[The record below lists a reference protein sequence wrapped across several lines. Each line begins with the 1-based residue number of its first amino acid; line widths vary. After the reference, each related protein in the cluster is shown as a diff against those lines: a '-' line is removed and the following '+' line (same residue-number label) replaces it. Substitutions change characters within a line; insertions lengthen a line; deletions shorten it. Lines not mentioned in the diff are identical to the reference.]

1 MWRKFQAKS
10 ITYLGYKAFSW
21 KEMQHIFVFACNYLA
36 HTESPVY
43 LSFPGVVGLG
53 HLRISAGEE
62 SSLESVAALH
72 DFAKMVRFSDFLYF
86 LKIDQN
92 RPIFAKLVLGHQRR
106 YSGSVFSYDQGTIHS
121 FQKSW
126 CRIISIWNFRLQCK
140 KNTVLRRTKIISTHL
155 WEIVQMTLESLKFHQ
170 TPLFWKEHLMQSLK
184 QGKPKILLHVL
195 ERQIPSRGGYRFRA
209 LKCMKGAWK
218 VNFHQNS
225 RGFGSV
231 PFVCVQ
237 HVFR

>member
-1 MWRKFQAKS
+1 MYIFEIGS
-10 ITYLGYKAFSW
+10 IHGICCI
-21 KEMQHIFVFACNYLA
+21 KEGRHIFVFACNYLA

-43 LSFPGVVGLG
+43 LSFPGVVDLG

-92 RPIFAKLVLGHQRR
+92 RPIFAKLVLGHQKR

-209 LKCMKGAWK
+209 LKCMKSAWK
-218 VNFHQNS
+218 LNFHLNS

>member
-1 MWRKFQAKS
+1 M
-10 ITYLGYKAFSW
+10 LNYKTFRVLKVCERNIHIFLTNTKKLSVL
-21 KEMQHIFVFACNYLA
+21 KEGRHIFVFGCNYLA

-53 HLRISAGEE
+53 HLRVSAGEE

-126 CRIISIWNFRLQCK
+126 CRIISI
-140 KNTVLRRTKIISTHL
+140 
-155 WEIVQMTLESLKFHQ
+155 
-170 TPLFWKEHLMQSLK
+170 
-184 QGKPKILLHVL
+184 
-195 ERQIPSRGGYRFRA
+195 
-209 LKCMKGAWK
+209 
-218 VNFHQNS
+218 
-225 RGFGSV
+225 
-231 PFVCVQ
+231 
-237 HVFR
+237 

>member
-1 MWRKFQAKS
+1 MCIICVCVYVYARCYASKPVVPPGIITKTKAAK
-10 ITYLGYKAFSW
+10 KKK
-21 KEMQHIFVFACNYLA
+21 KEGRHIFVFACNYLA

-53 HLRISAGEE
+53 HLRVSAGEE

-126 CRIISIWNFRLQCK
+126 CRIISI
-140 KNTVLRRTKIISTHL
+140 
-155 WEIVQMTLESLKFHQ
+155 
-170 TPLFWKEHLMQSLK
+170 
-184 QGKPKILLHVL
+184 
-195 ERQIPSRGGYRFRA
+195 
-209 LKCMKGAWK
+209 
-218 VNFHQNS
+218 
-225 RGFGSV
+225 
-231 PFVCVQ
+231 
-237 HVFR
+237 

>member
-1 MWRKFQAKS
+1 M
-10 ITYLGYKAFSW
+10 
-21 KEMQHIFVFACNYLA
+21 
-36 HTESPVY
+36 
-43 LSFPGVVGLG
+43 SFTGVAGLG

-140 KNTVLRRTKIISTHL
+140 KNTVLRRTLSICAHL
-155 WEIVQMTLESLKFHQ
+155 WKVAQMTLQSLKFHR
-170 TPLFWKEHLMQSLK
+170 TLLFWKEHLMQSLK
-184 QGKPKILLHVL
+184 QGKPKLLLHVL
-195 ERQIPSRGGYRFRA
+195 EQQIPSRGGGIDFE
-209 LKCMKGAWK
+209 LSSAWK
-218 VNFHQNS
+218 VHENWIFTWT
-225 RGFGSV
+225 REGLV
-231 PFVCVQ
+231 PFLSCVFSMYLGNL
-237 HVFR
+237 HVSMAASYLLLYIVTKLTNKDGWITLPPGATR

>member
-1 MWRKFQAKS
+1 MSIWTLPTSNWQCKSLRGQLWFPTKLQFWIKDPDFWWKKKKF
-10 ITYLGYKAFSW
+10 
-21 KEMQHIFVFACNYLA
+21 NYYIA

-53 HLRISAGEE
+53 HLRVSAGEE

-72 DFAKMVRFSDFLYF
+72 NFAKMVRFSDFLYF

-155 WEIVQMTLESLKFHQ
+155 WEIVQMTLESLNFHE
-170 TPLFWKEHLMQSLK
+170 TPLF
-184 QGKPKILLHVL
+184 
-195 ERQIPSRGGYRFRA
+195 
-209 LKCMKGAWK
+209 
-218 VNFHQNS
+218 
-225 RGFGSV
+225 
-231 PFVCVQ
+231 
-237 HVFR
+237 

>member
-1 MWRKFQAKS
+1 
-10 ITYLGYKAFSW
+10 
-21 KEMQHIFVFACNYLA
+21 
-36 HTESPVY
+36 
-43 LSFPGVVGLG
+43 
-53 HLRISAGEE
+53 
-62 SSLESVAALH
+62 
-72 DFAKMVRFSDFLYF
+72 MVRFSDFLYF

-140 KNTVLRRTKIISTHL
+140 KNTVLRRTISICTHL
-155 WEIVQMTLESLKFHQ
+155 WEAAQMTLESLKFHQ

-209 LKCMKGAWK
+209 LKCMKSSWK
-218 VNFHQNS
+218 LNFTWT
-225 RGFGSV
+225 REGLV
-231 PFVCVQ
+231 PFLSCVFSMYLGNL
-237 HVFR
+237 HVSMAASYLLLYIVTKLTNKDGWITRPPAATR